1 MNNTDSASQSV
12 QRVYAERFA
21 TDLADNRCE
30 QQELTAQIE
39 RLRARLE
46 QLRTDET
53 WLDGMQAALPGATA
67 PPRPRRA
74 PRAAGTPAGEAPVEE
89 AAPVGKPVPSPRPAG
104 RAKAKPTRSRPAGRK
119 ASITAAAPLH
129 QLIRALMPLGEPRL
143 VREVHADLTEAHPER
158 GTSVQ
163 VVRNT
168 LETLVKRGVIGKGIQ
183 KGTAMYT
190 ATEAVE
196 PAEPTGGAAPAAG

>member
-12 QRVYAERFA
+12 QRAYAERFA
-21 TDLADNRCE
+21 TDLADNRSE
-30 QQELTAQIE
+30 QKELTAQIE
-39 RLRARLE
+39 GLRARLE

-53 WLDGMQAALPGATA
+53 WLTGMQAALPGATA

-74 PRAAGTPAGEAPVEE
+74 PRTGEV
-89 AAPVGKPVPSPRPAG
+89 PVGDDAATGKPLPNPRPAG
-104 RAKAKPTRSRPAGRK
+104 RAKAKPARAGAAGRK
-119 ASITAAAPLH
+119 AAPTAGAPLH

-143 VREVHADLTEAHPER
+143 VREVHADLTKAHPER

-168 LETLVKRGVIGKGIQ
+168 LETLVKRGVVGKGMQ
-183 KGTAMYT
+183 KGAAMYT
-190 ATEAVE
+190 ATE
-196 PAEPTGGAAPAAG
+196 PTQTDESGPVAGEASAAG

>member
-1 MNNTDSASQSV
+1 MNNADSASQSV
-12 QRVYAERFA
+12 QTMYAERFA
-21 TDLADNRCE
+21 TDLIDNRAE
-30 QQELTAQIE
+30 QKELSAQIE

-46 QLRTDET
+46 RLRADET
-53 WLDGMQAALPGATA
+53 WLAGMQAALPGETA

-74 PRAAGTPAGEAPVEE
+74 PRTGEKPAEGEAPAGTP
-89 AAPVGKPVPSPRPAG
+89 VPGPRPAG
-104 RAKAKPTRSRPAGRK
+104 RAKARPSRARTSGK
-119 ASITAAAPLH
+119 EAAAAATAPLH

-168 LETLVKRGVIGKGIQ
+168 LETLVKRGVVGKGIQ

-190 ATEAVE
+190 ATEPV
-196 PAEPTGGAAPAAG
+196 PAEGGTARAAG

>member
-1 MNNTDSASQSV
+1 MNNADSASQSV
-12 QRVYAERFA
+12 QTMYAERFA
-21 TDLADNRCE
+21 TDLTDNRAE
-30 QQELTAQIE
+30 QKELTAQIE
-39 RLRARLE
+39 RLRDRLE

-53 WLDGMQAALPGATA
+53 WLTGMQAALPGETA

-74 PRAAGTPAGEAPVEE
+74 PRTGRKPAETDAPAGTA
-89 AAPVGKPVPSPRPAG
+89 VPGPRPAG
-104 RAKAKPTRSRPAGRK
+104 RAKARPSRARTSVKK
-119 ASITAAAPLH
+119 AVPTAAAPLH

-143 VREVHADLTEAHPER
+143 VREVHADLAKAHPER

-168 LETLVKRGVIGKGIQ
+168 LETLVKRGVVGKGIQ

-190 ATEAVE
+190 ATA
-196 PAEPTGGAAPAAG
+196 PAASEGDEAPAAG

>member
-67 PPRPRRA
+67 PPRP
-74 PRAAGTPAGEAPVEE
+74 
-89 AAPVGKPVPSPRPAG
+89 
-104 RAKAKPTRSRPAGRK
+104 
-119 ASITAAAPLH
+119 L
-129 QLIRALMPLGEPRL
+129 RALMPLGEPRL

>member
-1 MNNTDSASQSV
+1 MNNADSAAQSV
-12 QRVYAERFA
+12 RTMYAERFA
-21 TDLADNRCE
+21 TDLTDNRAE

-46 QLRTDET
+46 QLRADET
-53 WLDGMQAALPGATA
+53 WLTGMQAALPGETA

-74 PRAAGTPAGEAPVEE
+74 PRTGEKPAEGDASAGTP
-89 AAPVGKPVPSPRPAG
+89 VPAPRPAG
-104 RAKAKPTRSRPAGRK
+104 RAKARPSRARTGGKK
-119 ASITAAAPLH
+119 ATAPPAAPLH
-129 QLIRALMPLGEPRL
+129 QLIRALMPLDQPRL

-168 LETLVKRGVIGKGIQ
+168 LETLVKRGVVGKGIQ

-190 ATEAVE
+190 ATEPLPSE
-196 PAEPTGGAAPAAG
+196 DEKAPATG

>member
-1 MNNTDSASQSV
+1 MNQTDTDNASQSV

-21 TDLADNRCE
+21 TDLADNRAE

-39 RLRARLE
+39 RLRSRLE

-53 WLDGMQAALPGATA
+53 WLAGMQSALPGTTA

-74 PRAAGTPAGEAPVEE
+74 SRAGSGDTATKA
-89 AAPVGKPVPSPRPAG
+89 VPSPRPAG
-104 RAKAKPTRSRPAGRK
+104 RAKAKPAAARAGGRK
-119 ASITAAAPLH
+119 AASTTAAAPLH

-143 VREVHADLTEAHPER
+143 VREVHAELAKAHPER

-168 LETLVKRGVIGKGIQ
+168 LETLVKRGVVGKGLQ

-190 ATEAVE
+190 ATE
-196 PAEPTGGAAPAAG
+196 PAQADEDRAAG